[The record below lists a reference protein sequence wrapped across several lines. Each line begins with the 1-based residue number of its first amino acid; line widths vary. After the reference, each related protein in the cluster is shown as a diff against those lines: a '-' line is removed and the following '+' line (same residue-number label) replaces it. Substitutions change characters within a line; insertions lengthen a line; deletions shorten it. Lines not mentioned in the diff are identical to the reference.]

1 MTTPHEERLIEA
13 VARAINRGSFNFHSM
28 DSGEEERMWKET
40 QMVRLAQ
47 ARAAIE
53 AYRNYDERR

>member
-1 MTTPHEERLIEA
+1 MSHEDRLIEA
-13 VARAINRGSFNFHSM
+13 VARAINRGSFDFHRM
-28 DSGEEERMWKET
+28 EAGEEERMWRDT

-47 ARAAIE
+47 ARAAVH

>member
-1 MTTPHEERLIEA
+1 MAHEERLTEA
-13 VARAINRGSFNFHSM
+13 VARAINRGSFDFHSM
-28 DSGEEERMWKET
+28 DAGEEERMWRET

-53 AYRNYDERR
+53 AYRKYDEQR